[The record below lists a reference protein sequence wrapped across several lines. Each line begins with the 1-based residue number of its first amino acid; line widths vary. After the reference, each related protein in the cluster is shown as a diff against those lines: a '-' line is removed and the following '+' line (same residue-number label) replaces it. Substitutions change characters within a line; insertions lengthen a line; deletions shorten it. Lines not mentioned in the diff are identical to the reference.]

1 MYRDLFKS
9 KLFLK
14 YFLSYL
20 FILLIPLGIM
30 TAFIYHNAV
39 SNLRGE
45 IEQSS
50 MNQLKQAKIIVDG
63 RMKELSEIASRISYD
78 KRLTALRVHDAYH
91 SGEAIEALDQYKA
104 TSSIISELFLYFHKD
119 PNIYSAKGMASFDV
133 FANVY
138 SFRNWK
144 KDMIY
149 RDLNNVMFPT
159 INAADVVN
167 LNSHLEESMLAYLVP
182 ITPFSTTPHGTV
194 MYLIKETELT
204 SLIDSVLGQYQGL
217 TYILDH
223 QGNILVDNR
232 QGEELTG
239 EEAKLLQSLPAG
251 IHVQKLNGKP
261 HSVISVTSQTNG
273 WTYMT
278 AMPTNQFF
286 SNVVHVR
293 SIILLFFCIVVLVG
307 IAIALVLAKMSYKP
321 ISTLV
326 EYARV
331 KTRSDQSDA
340 LASRSGNE
348 LDHIRTA
355 LSEYQSRVD
364 LQEPYAR
371 NHLLT
376 MLLKHGDAQHLAP
389 ELQEALDVRL
399 DRSHH
404 FIAVI
409 GWGESQKVSTKNFK
423 GHPDKD
429 QEVSQDERR
438 ELSELFSQIDFPEL
452 HAHVYGVELAQLD
465 QLALMISFDMSMG
478 DSPFDHV
485 RRIVEA
491 IRSSMLEAF
500 DNTPVIGVGTCYTS
514 PGSLNQSYI
523 EACSVFELR
532 AGDGQGTVT
541 YFEQISYSSDL
552 TFWLPNASLMKLSQ
566 SLKQGSYDVAAQIIS
581 PAIQELHTSGLSQL
595 LKRCICF
602 DLLNTMLKASSE
614 MGIHNHLSHE
624 VAASMNSNISL
635 DEIEQGLLGLASRIC
650 QQVEHDH
657 QHEEQSQMD
666 KIVAYMNTHFK
677 NYTLSLETIAI
688 EFGLSPSHV
697 SRTFKEKIGVNF
709 SQYIWQKRLDKVLD
723 QLKTTNDPLK
733 DIILQVGYLD
743 TPSFIRKFKKET
755 GYTPGQYRK
764 LYQENG
770 QVEPIAQPEKEE

>member
-1 MYRDLFKS
+1 MYRNLFKS

-30 TAFIYHNAV
+30 TAFIYQNAV

-50 MNQLKQAKIIVDG
+50 LNQLKQAKIIVDG
-63 RMKELSEIASRISYD
+63 RMKELSGIASRISYD
-78 KRLTALRVHDAYH
+78 KRLSALRVHDAYY

-104 TSSIISELFLYFHKD
+104 TSSMISELFLYFHKD

-144 KDMIY
+144 KDTIY

-159 INAADVVN
+159 IHAADVVH

-204 SLIDSVLGQYQGL
+204 SLIDSVLGQYEGL
-217 TYILDH
+217 TFILDH

-232 QGEELTG
+232 QGEELTS
-239 EEAKLLQSLPAG
+239 EEAKQLQSLPAG

-273 WTYMT
+273 WTYMN
-278 AMPTNQFF
+278 AMPTDQFF
-286 SNVVHVR
+286 SSVVHVR
-293 SIILLFFCIVVLVG
+293 SIILLFFCIVVLAGV
-307 IAIALVLAKMSYKP
+307 AIALVLAKMSYQP

-331 KTRSDQSDA
+331 KTRSDQADVTA
-340 LASRSGNE
+340 IRSGNE

-376 MLLKHGDAQHLAP
+376 MLLKYGHAQHLAP
-389 ELQEALDVRL
+389 ALQEALDVRL
-399 DRSHH
+399 NRSHH

-409 GWGESQKVSTKNFK
+409 GWGEPQKASITAE
-423 GHPDKD
+423 D
-429 QEVSQDERR
+429 QGISPNEHR
-438 ELSELFSQIDFPEL
+438 ELSELFSQFDFPEL
-452 HAHVYGVELAQLD
+452 HAHGYGVELAQLD
-465 QLALMISFDMSMG
+465 QLALIVSFDRYKE

-491 IRSSMLEAF
+491 IRSSILEAF

-523 EACSVFELR
+523 EACSVFELK
-532 AGDGQGTVT
+532 AGDGHGTVT
-541 YFEQISYSSDL
+541 YFEQLSYSSDL

-581 PAIQELHTSGLSQL
+581 PAIQELHTSGLSLL
-595 LKRCICF
+595 LKRCVCF

-624 VAASMNSNISL
+624 VAASMNSNAAL

-650 QQVEHDH
+650 KQVEHDH

-666 KIVAYMNTHFK
+666 KIVAFIDTHFK
-677 NYTLSLETIAI
+677 DYTLSLETIAI
-688 EFGLSPSHV
+688 EFVLSPSHV

-709 SQYIWQKRLDKVLD
+709 SQYIWQKRLDEVLE

-733 DIILQVGYLD
+733 EIILQVGYLD
-743 TPSFIRKFKKET
+743 PPSFIRKFKKET

-770 QVEPIAQPEKEE
+770 QVEPIVQPEQEE